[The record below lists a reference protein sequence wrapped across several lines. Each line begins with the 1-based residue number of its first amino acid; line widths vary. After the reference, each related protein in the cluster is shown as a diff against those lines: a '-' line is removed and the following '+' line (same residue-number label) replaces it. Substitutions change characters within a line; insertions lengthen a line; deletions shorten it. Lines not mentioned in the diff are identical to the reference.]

1 MERGPGGEVPRSH
14 STIQLSS
21 WLEKTAGSRSG
32 PGASRP
38 TVIRSG
44 RHLLRPGRAAGSKGS
59 LNRLWDPLIKSSHCQ
74 SEGGTGVHTGRSAG
88 TNWNRPDLPGPL
100 PGKSRLD
107 TRLVSCAA
115 SAQTAKPPGER
126 QAPIISAGPQ
136 AKLRL

>member
-1 MERGPGGEVPRSH
+1 
-14 STIQLSS
+14 
-21 WLEKTAGSRSG
+21 
-32 PGASRP
+32 
-38 TVIRSG
+38 
-44 RHLLRPGRAAGSKGS
+44 
-59 LNRLWDPLIKSSHCQ
+59 
-74 SEGGTGVHTGRSAG
+74 HTGRSAG

-136 AKLRL
+136 AKLRLTPLLGIIENELSLPGQSETKSALTPVFASGPAPLLSLQSPT